1 MGVWPRGGC
10 QADCVHTQ
18 AIERVAIIRW
28 WLGWLPL
35 IVMPAGV
42 LIMTLGVWPRWA
54 TMWAL
59 AFAIYAG
66 CKWLTWRRT
75 HVEGA
80 PSWRHAGYLL
90 AWPGMDARTFLVDS
104 PARPPARVE
113 WILGARSIVLG
124 ILLFFG
130 VARLVAPF
138 SMYAAAWLGM
148 AALLLLLHFG
158 TFQLLSCAWRSL
170 GIEARPLMIQPLR
183 SRSLAEFWG
192 RRWNTAFRDLTHR
205 FLYRP
210 LIRTIGLTAGIAG
223 GFLFSGLVHDLVIS
237 VPAGGGYGGPTL
249 FFAVQGAGILLERSG
264 SAHAIGMARG
274 RPGHVFVLLFVV
286 LPAPLL
292 FHPPFVYN
300 VVIPFMRALRAL

>member
-1 MGVWPRGGC
+1 
-10 QADCVHTQ
+10 
-18 AIERVAIIRW
+18 
-28 WLGWLPL
+28 LPL
-35 IVMPAGV
+35 ILLPAAV
-42 LIMTLGVWPRWA
+42 LIMTLRVWPRWA

-75 HVEGA
+75 HVQGA
-80 PSWRHAGYLL
+80 PAWRHAGYLF
-90 AWPGMDARTFLVDS
+90 AWPGMDARTFLLDS
-104 PARPPARVE
+104 PARPPARAE
-113 WILGARSIVLG
+113 WIVGVRSIVLG

-130 VARLVAPF
+130 VARLIAPIT
-138 SMYAAAWLGM
+138 MYAAAWLGM
-148 AALLLLLHFG
+148 AALVLLLHFG
-158 TFQLLSCAWRSL
+158 TFQLLSCAWRTL
-170 GIEARPLMIQPLR
+170 GIEARPLMNQPLR
-183 SRSLAEFWG
+183 SMSLSEFWG

-210 LIRTIGLTAGIAG
+210 LIRTVGLKAGIAG

-249 FFAVQGAGILLERSG
+249 FFALQGAGILLERSA
-264 SAHAIGMARG
+264 SARAIGMSRG
-274 RPGHVFVLLFVV
+274 RSGHVFVLLFVI

-300 VVIPFMRALRAL
+300 VMIPFMRALRAL